1 MFELSVMFPSQK
13 EKTLY
18 LCGGKIGSG
27 MELRKTFQSVIALH
41 QDELPL
47 MLNKR
52 ETELP
57 VDSARGNVHRGAS
70 CLEMV
75 GFLLM

>member
-1 MFELSVMFPSQK
+1 
-13 EKTLY
+13 
-18 LCGGKIGSG
+18 
-27 MELRKTFQSVIALH
+27 MELRKTFQSIIALH

-57 VDSARGNVHRGAS
+57 VDSARGNAHRGAS

-75 GFLLM
+75 GFSLM